1 MSDDLLEEE
10 KFRVPDGFQ
19 LMQWS
24 RGFGRQI
31 GPFYE
36 KNEPGGAFIRAFR
49 VDEHHTNGMKNCH
62 GGMLMAFADTVWGHS
77 IPARKTHFWV
87 TVRMVTDFLSPAKL
101 GDWVEGSSE
110 LIGEDD
116 DFYTVKGR
124 IWSGDRTIMSG
135 TGVFKTVSARP
146 EPRP

>member
-1 MSDDLLEEE
+1 MSDDLLDEE
-10 KFRVPDGFQ
+10 KFRVPDGFE

-36 KNEPGGAFIRAFR
+36 RKEKNNGFTRAFR

-77 IPARKTHFWV
+77 IPSRRTHFWV

-101 GDWVEGSSE
+101 GDWVEGTSE

-124 IWSGDRTIMSG
+124 IWSADRTIMSG

-146 EPRP
+146 EPRA

>member
-36 KNEPGGAFIRAFR
+36 KNEPGRFIRAFR